1 MGTVRHE
8 TGQDETGGDK
18 GPMIFKWIYAE
29 GLIEAFKTIILYKLF
44 FMFCYLHIQLAYFMT
59 AENQS
64 PRLGKKQYDKY
75 ILFEIQIAG
84 HHSNGKEHQPAS

>member
-1 MGTVRHE
+1 
-8 TGQDETGGDK
+8 
-18 GPMIFKWIYAE
+18 
-29 GLIEAFKTIILYKLF
+29 
-44 FMFCYLHIQLAYFMT
+44 MFSYLCIQLAYFMI

-64 PRLGKKQYDKY
+64 PRLDEKQYDKY